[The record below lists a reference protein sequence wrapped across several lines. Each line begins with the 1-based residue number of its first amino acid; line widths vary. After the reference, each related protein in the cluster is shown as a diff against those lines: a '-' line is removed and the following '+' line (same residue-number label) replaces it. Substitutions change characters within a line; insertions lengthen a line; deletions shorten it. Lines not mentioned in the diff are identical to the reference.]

1 MPKRSRPSGKLS
13 TTSAPTSNSNQSL
26 ADLIAALPAERAASA
41 FTHTSWADERSA
53 SYERLEFLG
62 DSVLELALAHELY
75 NRFPHFSEGQMA
87 KVRSHVVSRASC
99 AVVARELGL
108 GDRLI
113 ATAADSAGGE
123 LTRLAAN
130 RNVLAAVLE
139 AALAALYL
147 EHGFEAIAPAI
158 VAAFDSRIDYALT
171 NQVDF
176 KTELQETLA
185 RSGRSVSY
193 ALLNAEGPPHNR
205 LFTSAAIIDGEEA
218 GVGRGS
224 SKKAAE
230 QNAAKEAL
238 ARLNGGDA
246 DTAGA
251 SAGSG

>member
-1 MPKRSRPSGKLS
+1 MRRRLRRSARRS
-13 TTSAPTSNSNQSL
+13 TTSPRTSRSL
-26 ADLIAALPAERAASA
+26 AELVAELPPERAAA
-41 FTHTSWADERSA
+41 VFTHSSWAADRSK

-75 NRFPHFSEGQMA
+75 HRFPDFDEGQMA
-87 KVRSHVVSRASC
+87 KIRSHVVSRASC
-99 AVVARELGL
+99 AVVAHELGL

-113 ATAADSAGGE
+113 ETAAESGGGE
-123 LTRLAAN
+123 LTRLAGN

-147 EHGFEAIAPAI
+147 EHGFEPIRRAI
-158 VAAFDSRIDYALT
+158 VAAFESRIEFALT
-171 NQVDF
+171 NQVDH

-185 RSGRSVSY
+185 RSGRSVTY

-238 ARLNGGDA
+238 FRLDGGDA
-246 DTAGA
+246 GTAHA
-251 SAGSG
+251 SVGPA